1 MEEYIGNLWHQAVTR
16 WADTAHH
23 PHAVRLDDMQ
33 KPIGILFRAAGGL
46 GTLRFM
52 AASEQ
57 TIGGH
62 RNWLQRM
69 AGGGIRAALPV
80 LEADVLA
87 LPPVLA
93 VFDQTDLNRDLY
105 LWLSLLAAC
114 YQNTGQWAADN
125 VAATRQALIQFS
137 GFAPRYHRLCEAQLV
152 LRPALSQLSG
162 KAAEAEREVQHA
174 LRNPSTDFF
183 HSLPNPLSPKDVAPV
198 WLWVVGVS
206 NNPLSLPRSAPKTAE
221 PASQRTAQPA
231 DMKRRKAKKQAY
243 EKPRAPM
250 ILPFRAE
257 SLLTWD
263 EKIQTNRATD
273 DEEDENA
280 ITAADDMETLT
291 IAEEGET
298 LAARVRFDL
307 DLPSS
312 SADDTVLDEG
322 RYFPEWD
329 YRSSQLVAAHCCVQ
343 ELMATPRTEFVPS
356 PHLRYIAR
364 QLRRKLE
371 VLRNAPR
378 CLRGQE
384 SGDDIDMD
392 AWVHFQSDCL
402 GGQVSHSDTP
412 PVYVRNV
419 RGERSLSTLLLA
431 DLSQSTDAYA
441 NNDARI
447 IDLIRDALYV
457 FGEAL
462 SAVGDPFA
470 IWGFSSVRRQNVRM
484 QHIKSFEDR
493 WNPTVQHRVGAIRPG
508 YYTRMGAAIR
518 HATAQLQQRSERK
531 RLLMLL
537 TDGKPNDLDIYEGR
551 YGLEDTR
558 HAIHEARLAGLT
570 PFCVT
575 IDATAHGYLPQLFGK
590 QGYAM
595 MRHPQE
601 LVHQLTKAWGTLAR

>member
-162 KAAEAEREVQHA
+162 KAAEAERAVQHA

-183 HSLPNPLSPKDVAPV
+183 HSLPNPLSPKDVVPV

-329 YRSSQLVAAHCCVQ
+329 
-343 ELMATPRTEFVPS
+343 
-356 PHLRYIAR
+356 
-364 QLRRKLE
+364 
-371 VLRNAPR
+371 
-378 CLRGQE
+378 
-384 SGDDIDMD
+384 
-392 AWVHFQSDCL
+392 
-402 GGQVSHSDTP
+402 
-412 PVYVRNV
+412 
-419 RGERSLSTLLLA
+419 
-431 DLSQSTDAYA
+431 
-441 NNDARI
+441 
-447 IDLIRDALYV
+447 
-457 FGEAL
+457 
-462 SAVGDPFA
+462 
-470 IWGFSSVRRQNVRM
+470 
-484 QHIKSFEDR
+484 
-493 WNPTVQHRVGAIRPG
+493 
-508 YYTRMGAAIR
+508 
-518 HATAQLQQRSERK
+518 
-531 RLLMLL
+531 
-537 TDGKPNDLDIYEGR
+537 
-551 YGLEDTR
+551 
-558 HAIHEARLAGLT
+558 
-570 PFCVT
+570 
-575 IDATAHGYLPQLFGK
+575 
-590 QGYAM
+590 
-595 MRHPQE
+595 
-601 LVHQLTKAWGTLAR
+601 

>member
-162 KAAEAEREVQHA
+162 KAAEAERAVQHA

-183 HSLPNPLSPKDVAPV
+183 HSLPNPLSPKDVVPV

-231 DMKRRKAKKQAY
+231 DMKRRMK
-243 EKPRAPM
+243 
-250 ILPFRAE
+250 
-257 SLLTWD
+257 
-263 EKIQTNRATD
+263 
-273 DEEDENA
+273 
-280 ITAADDMETLT
+280 
-291 IAEEGET
+291 
-298 LAARVRFDL
+298 
-307 DLPSS
+307 
-312 SADDTVLDEG
+312 
-322 RYFPEWD
+322 
-329 YRSSQLVAAHCCVQ
+329 
-343 ELMATPRTEFVPS
+343 
-356 PHLRYIAR
+356 
-364 QLRRKLE
+364 
-371 VLRNAPR
+371 
-378 CLRGQE
+378 
-384 SGDDIDMD
+384 
-392 AWVHFQSDCL
+392 
-402 GGQVSHSDTP
+402 
-412 PVYVRNV
+412 
-419 RGERSLSTLLLA
+419 RGEI
-431 DLSQSTDAYA
+431 
-441 NNDARI
+441 NHH
-447 IDLIRDALYV
+447 RD
-457 FGEAL
+457 
-462 SAVGDPFA
+462 
-470 IWGFSSVRRQNVRM
+470 VR
-484 QHIKSFEDR
+484 
-493 WNPTVQHRVGAIRPG
+493 
-508 YYTRMGAAIR
+508 
-518 HATAQLQQRSERK
+518 
-531 RLLMLL
+531 
-537 TDGKPNDLDIYEGR
+537 
-551 YGLEDTR
+551 
-558 HAIHEARLAGLT
+558 
-570 PFCVT
+570 
-575 IDATAHGYLPQLFGK
+575 
-590 QGYAM
+590 
-595 MRHPQE
+595 
-601 LVHQLTKAWGTLAR
+601 